1 MLSFQEGVTESEQR
15 PWLPI
20 SPRPSF
26 PALSLSV
33 PHLRTAGCGVGAG
46 ITHHTPQPQLSCTSP
61 SCLWHV
67 PQDSLCPQS
76 QVESSFLSISEKNAI
91 RKLNYF
97 ENVEYSILMEPFS
110 MSLQKKD
117 VEFVVGLSANESCS
131 HYSTFLI
138 STQQTLGTFLYH
150 KEILAVV
157 LSPQVQSSETGY

>member
-20 SPRPSF
+20 SPHPSF
-26 PALSLSV
+26 PTLFLSAPDLC
-33 PHLRTAGCGVGAG
+33 TAGWWEGGG
-46 ITHHTPQPQLSCTSP
+46 LGLPTTPPQPQLSC
-61 SCLWHV
+61 LWHM

-76 QVESSFLSISEKNAI
+76 QAESSFLSICEKNAI

-97 ENVEYSILMEPFS
+97 ENVEYSLLMEPFS

-131 HYSTFLI
+131 HHSAFLI

-150 KEILAVV
+150 EEVLAVV
-157 LSPQVQSSETGY
+157 LSPQVQSSETGC